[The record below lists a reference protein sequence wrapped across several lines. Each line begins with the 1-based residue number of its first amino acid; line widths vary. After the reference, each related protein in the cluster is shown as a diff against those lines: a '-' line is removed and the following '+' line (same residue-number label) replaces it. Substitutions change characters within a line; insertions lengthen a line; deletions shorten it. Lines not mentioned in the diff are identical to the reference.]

1 MPPTFRNLDPKPFIL
16 ESHPPTDIIVQGP
29 TRTRFTLHQIK
40 SQTDQLEA
48 ANERL
53 QSQIGCIG
61 LLANRAESADVK
73 EINEPAD
80 LVPLL
85 FAHTTYKSYAEGWL
99 NERRWDRMGRWLA
112 TVSTRPVDGF
122 DTDGVESLDGW
133 IKQLE
138 SIGHYLSCS
147 SGTTGKPAMLSCT
160 ESDIELSARINVE
173 GLLRATG
180 LKRGED
186 RKFFGL
192 GPQFAAPREDAIRRA
207 MIDAFSSRY
216 EPYQFG
222 EGEPITIGSMV
233 DMITLRRKLADGT
246 ARPNEIAEFEKVAA
260 QRAADMEAAAVKAVD
275 AVIEA
280 RSLPLLATGMF
291 ATLYQIAEGIRAK
304 GHGGD
309 DFNADNALMVAG
321 GLKGAALP
329 TNYREYVLETFNVS
343 EERLYHMYSMREI
356 NATFPLCQAGR
367 YHVSPWVIMLPLD
380 VRGEQLLDTGGGEI
394 EARAAFFDTSIEG
407 RWGGVISGDRVTVSF
422 SKCDCGHQGPTVGRE
437 ITRYSDLPGGDKI
450 TCAGSI
456 DAYVRGV
463 A

>member
-1 MPPTFRNLDPKPFIL
+1 MTSAVDRLVGLVGAKDCFDVAPAELLTA
-16 ESHPPTDIIVQGP
+16 
-29 TRTRFTLHQIK
+29 
-40 SQTDQLEA
+40 QLQA

-53 QSQIGCIG
+53 EAQRQSIP
-61 LLANRAESADVK
+61 LLANRAESGGVK
-73 EINEPAD
+73 EIRQPAA

-85 FAHTTYKSYAEGWL
+85 FAHTTYKTYAEGWL
-99 NERRWDRMGRWLA
+99 NDGQWDRMGKWLA
-112 TVSTRPVDGF
+112 TVSTRNVEGL
-122 DTDGVESLDGW
+122 DTSGVQTLDDW

-138 SIGHYLSCS
+138 TVGHYLSCS

-160 ESDIELSARINVE
+160 EGDIELSARINIE
-173 GLLRATG
+173 ALLFATG
-180 LKRGED
+180 LSRGED
-186 RKFFGL
+186 RRFLGL
-192 GPQFAAPREDAIRRA
+192 GPQFAAPREDAIRQA
-207 MIDAFSSRY
+207 MVDCFSSRY
-216 EPYQFG
+216 PPYQFG
-222 EGEPITIGSMV
+222 DGEPITVGSMV
-233 DMITLRRKLADGT
+233 DIITLRRKLADGT
-246 ARPNEIAEFEKVAA
+246 ARPNEIAEFERIAT
-260 QRAADMEAAAVKAVD
+260 QRAGDMDTSAKKAID

-309 DFNADNALMVAG
+309 DFHPNNAMMVAG
-321 GLKGAALP
+321 GLKGAVLP
-329 TNYREYVLETFNVS
+329 ENYREIVLETFNVS

-356 NATFPLCQAGR
+356 NATFPLCHGGR

-380 VRGEQLLDTGGGEI
+380 TSGEQLLDAGDGEI

-407 RWGGVISGDRVTVSF
+407 RWGGVISGDRVSVSF
-422 SKCDCGHQGPTVGRE
+422 GKCACGHQGPTVGRE

-463 A
+463 S

>member
-1 MPPTFRNLDPKPFIL
+1 MTSATQRLVDLVGADGCF
-16 ESHPPTDIIVQGP
+16 DIAPADLLPV
-29 TRTRFTLHQIK
+29 
-40 SQTDQLEA
+40 QLEA

-53 QSQIGCIG
+53 QSQIGGIG
-61 LLANRAESADVK
+61 LLANRVASAQITEV
-73 EINEPAD
+73 NEPAD

-99 NERRWDRMGRWLA
+99 NECRWDRMGRWLA
-112 TVSTRPVDGF
+112 TVSTRPVEGL
-122 DTDGVESLDGW
+122 DTDRVESLDDW
-133 IKQLE
+133 IKRLE
-138 SIGHYLSCS
+138 TIGHYLSCS

-160 ESDIELSARINVE
+160 EGDIALSARINAE
-173 GLLRATG
+173 ALLWATG

-186 RKFFGL
+186 RKFLGL
-192 GPQFAAPREDAIRRA
+192 GPQFAAAREDAIRQA
-207 MIDAFSSRY
+207 IIDAFSYRY

-222 EGEPITIGSMV
+222 DGEPITVGSMV

-246 ARPNEIAEFEKVAA
+246 ARPGEIADFERIAG
-260 QRAADMEAAAVKAVD
+260 QRAADMEASAVKAID
-275 AVIEA
+275 AVIDA

-291 ATLYQIAEGIRAK
+291 ATLYRIAEGIRAK

-309 DFNADNALMVAG
+309 EFNPDNALMVAG
-321 GLKGAALP
+321 GLKGAVLP
-329 TNYREYVLETFNVS
+329 PNYREYVLDTFNVS
-343 EERLYHMYSMREI
+343 EQRLYHMYSMREI
-356 NATFPLCQAGR
+356 NATFPLCHAAR
-367 YHVSPWVIMLPLD
+367 YHISPWVIMLPLD
-380 VRGEQLLDTGGGEI
+380 MSGEQLLDAGDSEI

-407 RWGGVISGDRVTVSF
+407 RWGGVISGDRITVSF
-422 SKCDCGHQGPTVGRE
+422 DKCECGHEGPTVGRD